1 MKFDAPKGIVIA
13 GHRGNPALYPENTLQ
28 SFASAI
34 DCGVDMIE
42 TDIRITKDG
51 ELVLMHDA
59 DVKRTTDGCGLVRD
73 LSLKQLKT
81 LNAGNGQSIPTLV
94 EFLELCKPHK
104 KLLYDLEIK
113 VYKEEDGAD
122 AVAYAV
128 DKTAQAADEYGISD
142 RVIINSFDAYV
153 LEYTRKKYGRKFLI
167 HGYYPYGILG
177 KNMSVNPDAYLDYAC
192 YWAQGEQA
200 KRTCEYLLS
209 RGIAPC
215 TGSDTTRQGFID
227 AVKNGCAMFT
237 ENDPKT
243 VLAWRDEL

>member
-1 MKFDAPKGIVIA
+1 
-13 GHRGNPALYPENTLQ
+13 
-28 SFASAI
+28 
-34 DCGVDMIE
+34 MIE

-128 DKTAQAADEYGISD
+128 DKTVQAADEYGISD

-243 VLAWRDEL
+243 VLTWRDEL